1 MAIVDVRAARQTTG
15 RTWQH
20 FVMGIFE
27 QLVAAHVERRKRRR
41 QIAELR
47 SLGPGALKDIGIDRS
62 EISSI
67 VHGAGRDT
75 SRIGR

>member
-1 MAIVDVRAARQTTG
+1 MAIVDVRAGG
-15 RTWQH
+15 RSETWRRRA
-20 FVMGIFE
+20 VGIFE
-27 QLVAAHVERRKRRR
+27 RLVAAYVERRKRRR

-47 SLGPGALKDIGIDRS
+47 SLGPGALKDIGIDPS

-75 SRIGR
+75 SRIKR

>member
-1 MAIVDVRAARQTTG
+1 MAIADVGTG
-15 RTWQH
+15 GRSETWRH
-20 FVMGIFE
+20 LIVSVCERF
-27 QLVAAHVERRKRRR
+27 VAAYVERRKRRR

-47 SLGPGALKDIGIDRS
+47 SLGRGALKDIGIDPS

-75 SRIGR
+75 SRIRR